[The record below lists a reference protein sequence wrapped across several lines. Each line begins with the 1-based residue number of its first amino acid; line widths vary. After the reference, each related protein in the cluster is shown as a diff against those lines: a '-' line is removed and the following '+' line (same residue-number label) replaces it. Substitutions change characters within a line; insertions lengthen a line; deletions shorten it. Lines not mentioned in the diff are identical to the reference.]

1 MCQHQQQRQQ
11 RKRIPPAVR
20 AVSVARGVD
29 IALVTELL
37 AEFLDTSVCWSLCD
51 AAAQGFTH
59 LVETLSAQ
67 LPPQRDIEAV
77 QDAMDAAAECGHL
90 ETVQW
95 LHLNRSEGCTAD
107 AMDLAAANGHL
118 DVVQWLHAHRSESCT
133 SEAMNLAAA
142 SGHLRVVRWLHC
154 HRHEGCSTDAMD
166 LAASS
171 GHLEVVK
178 WLHTHR
184 DEGCTHQALV
194 NASHNGHDSVV
205 KWLVQFR
212 REGDI
217 LDAIEAAAQRGNA
230 ELVQWLL
237 EHLHLRDDDSDLSPK
252 RRHESVSS
260 RRTRLGENELTAA
273 AETSVSAA
281 LVVVVS

>member
-1 MCQHQQQRQQ
+1 MH
-11 RKRIPPAVR
+11 KRIPPAVR

-37 AEFLDTSVCWSLCD
+37 AEFLDTSVHWSLCE
-51 AAAQGFTH
+51 AAAQGFTY
-59 LVETLSAQ
+59 LVQTLSAR
-67 LPPQRDIEAV
+67 LPPQGDVEAV

-90 ETVQW
+90 QTVQW
-95 LHLNRSEGCTAD
+95 LHLNRSEGCTVD

-118 DVVQWLHAHRSESCT
+118 DVVQWLHAQRSEGCT
-133 SEAMNLAAA
+133 SEAMDLAAA
-142 SGHLRVVRWLHC
+142 SGHLRVVRWLHY

-166 LAASS
+166 VAAAF

-184 DEGCTHQALV
+184 DEGCMHQVLA
-194 NASHNGHDSVV
+194 NASHNGHGHVV

-230 ELVQWLL
+230 VLVQWLL
-237 EHLHLRDDDSDLSPK
+237 EHLHLRDADSDLSVTRK
-252 RRHESVSS
+252 HESAS
-260 RRTRLGENELTAA
+260 RRTLLGDNELA
-273 AETSVSAA
+273 AETAAA